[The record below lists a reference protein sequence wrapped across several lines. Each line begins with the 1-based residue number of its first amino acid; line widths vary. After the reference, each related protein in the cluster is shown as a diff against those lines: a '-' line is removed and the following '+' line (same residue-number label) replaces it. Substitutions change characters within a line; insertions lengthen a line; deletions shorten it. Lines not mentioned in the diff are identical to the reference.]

1 MTIKELK
8 DSKQIPNIG
17 DSELFKIVS
26 QMLGENSS
34 VDSLD
39 FVLEDSMAEQIKY
52 SPALIDMYIEQ
63 EMSKPGVDQVGQ
75 YRVVI
80 DELKNREAAAEK
92 LGRSEEVKHI
102 KEQRERL
109 EKEHAMLSSIMTTF
123 QRDKGKLATV
133 DLKSLQHL
141 NKDAHAILMMAML
154 GDLQQLLPLVQALS
168 VDVNNLHAEVQKA
181 KDVQVTATPNGPSQT
196 VEEKE
201 PEIEIPPK
209 PEIITEKKPQQ
220 PQPKAIKNS
229 LQDLKNKK
237 KIPASLKDEDLIRYC
252 NEVLKFNPPVKDMNY
267 VMTQAKF
274 NRLHDSVFYQNARLR
289 SEMQYEHKG
298 VVDKYGELIANY
310 QSMLDRMEGKPEFAN
325 EIIEIREMMEKLQTA
340 RTGYKDTIMG
350 MDAQNIEQY
359 FDFPVS
365 NHQGIS
371 EFVSERSKAKAT
383 AQEEKAI
390 ELDAEI
396 STLTG
401 QVERLEKVSDKHLIT
416 RIKRDFDLNR
426 LNKRIERLRKKQGKI
441 KSNQRKIINA
451 NTEKYK
457 KRMEREIAKFER
469 EQAKI
474 DLATQQKLNQ
484 VENLNAKKDQLARL
498 QQKIVSLDEKRKQ
511 AGTFG
516 KSRIDSQKKKVE
528 SRMERIAAAKK
539 RLEAKI
545 GKIDLSQQYQR
556 SFNDNLAFA
565 M

>member
-1 MTIKELK
+1 MTLKELK
-8 DSKQIPNIG
+8 ESKQIPNIG
-17 DSELFKIVS
+17 DSELFKIVGE
-26 QMLGENSS
+26 MLGENTS

-39 FVLEDSMAEQIKY
+39 FVLEDSMVEQIKY
-52 SPALIDMYIEQ
+52 STALIDMYIEQ

-75 YRVVI
+75 YKVVI

-92 LGRSEEVKHI
+92 LGRSEEAKHI

-109 EKEHAMLSSIMTTF
+109 EKEHAMLSSIMATF
-123 QRDKGKLATV
+123 QRDKAKLATI

-141 NKDAHAILMMAML
+141 NKDAHAIFMMAML

-168 VDVNNLHAEVQKA
+168 VEVNQLHAEVQKA
-181 KDVQVTATPNGPSQT
+181 KGTQATVVTPNGQT
-196 VEEKE
+196 QTDEE
-201 PEIEIPPK
+201 EIEMPPK
-209 PEIITEKKPQQ
+209 PEIITPKKPEQT
-220 PQPKAIKNS
+220 QPKAIKNS

-237 KIPASLKDEDLIRYC
+237 KIPASLKDEDLIKYC

-289 SEMQYEHKG
+289 TEMQYEHRG

-325 EIIEIREMMEKLQTA
+325 EIIEIREMMDKLQTA
-340 RTGYKDTIMG
+340 RTGYKDTMMG
-350 MDAQNIEQY
+350 FDAQNIEQY

-365 NHQGIS
+365 NNQGIS
-371 EFVSERSKAKAT
+371 EFVSERAKAKAS

-396 STLTG
+396 STITG
-401 QVERLEKVSDKHLIT
+401 QVERLEKVSDKHLLT
-416 RIKRDFDLNR
+416 RMKRDFDLNR

-451 NTEKYK
+451 NTERYK

-498 QQKIVSLDEKRKQ
+498 QQKMVSLDEKRKQ

-516 KSRIDSQKKKVE
+516 KTRIDSQKKRVE

-539 RLEAKI
+539 RLETKI
-545 GKIDLSQQYQR
+545 GKIDLSQQYQK

>member
-1 MTIKELK
+1 MTLKELK
-8 DSKQIPNIG
+8 ESKQIPNIG
-17 DSELFKIVS
+17 DSELFKIVGE
-26 QMLGENSS
+26 MLGENTS

-39 FVLEDSMAEQIKY
+39 FVLEDSMVEQIKY

-75 YRVVI
+75 YKVVI

-92 LGRSEEVKHI
+92 LGRSEEAKHI

-109 EKEHAMLSSIMTTF
+109 EKEHAMLSSIMATF
-123 QRDKGKLATV
+123 QRDKAKLATI

-141 NKDAHAILMMAML
+141 NKDAYAIFMMAML

-168 VDVNNLHAEVQKA
+168 VEVNQLHAEVQKA
-181 KDVQVTATPNGPSQT
+181 KGTQATVVTPNGQT
-196 VEEKE
+196 QTDEE
-201 PEIEIPPK
+201 EIEMPPK
-209 PEIITEKKPQQ
+209 PEIITPKKPEQT
-220 PQPKAIKNS
+220 QPKAIKNS

-237 KIPASLKDEDLIRYC
+237 KIPASLKDEDLIKYC

-289 SEMQYEHKG
+289 TEMQYEHRG

-310 QSMLDRMEGKPEFAN
+310 QSMLDRMEGKPEFAQ
-325 EIIEIREMMEKLQTA
+325 EIIEIREMMDKLQTA
-340 RTGYKDTIMG
+340 RTGYKDTMMG
-350 MDAQNIEQY
+350 FHAQNIEQS
-359 FDFPVS
+359 FDFSVS
-365 NHQGIS
+365 NNQGIS
-371 EFVSERSKAKAT
+371 EFVSERAKARAS

-416 RIKRDFDLNR
+416 RMKRDFDLNR

-451 NTEKYK
+451 NTERYK

-498 QQKIVSLDEKRKQ
+498 QQKMVSLDEKRKQ

-516 KSRIDSQKKKVE
+516 KTRIDSQKKRVE

-539 RLEAKI
+539 RLETKI
-545 GKIDLSQQYQR
+545 GKIDLSQQYQK

>member
-1 MTIKELK
+1 MTLKELK
-8 DSKQIPNIG
+8 ESKQIPNIG
-17 DSELFKIVS
+17 DSELFKIVGE
-26 QMLGENSS
+26 MLGENTS

-39 FVLEDSMAEQIKY
+39 FVLEDSMVEQIKY

-75 YRVVI
+75 YKVVI
-80 DELKNREAAAEK
+80 DELKNREATAEK

-109 EKEHAMLSSIMTTF
+109 EKEHAMLSSIMATF
-123 QRDKGKLATV
+123 KRDKAKLATI

-141 NKDAHAILMMAML
+141 NKDAYAIFMMAML

-168 VDVNNLHAEVQKA
+168 IEVNQLHAEVQKA
-181 KDVQVTATPNGPSQT
+181 KGAQATVVTPNGQT
-196 VEEKE
+196 KTDEE
-201 PEIEIPPK
+201 EIEMPPK
-209 PEIITEKKPQQ
+209 PEIITPKKPEQT
-220 PQPKAIKNS
+220 QPKAIKNS

-237 KIPASLKDEDLIRYC
+237 KIPASLKDEDLIKYC

-310 QSMLDRMEGKPEFAN
+310 QSMLDRMEGKPEFAQ

-350 MDAQNIEQY
+350 FDAQNIEQY
-359 FDFPVS
+359 FDFSVS
-365 NHQGIS
+365 NNQGIS
-371 EFVSERSKAKAT
+371 EFVSERAKAKVS

-416 RIKRDFDLNR
+416 RMKRDFDLNR

-451 NTEKYK
+451 NTERYK

-498 QQKIVSLDEKRKQ
+498 QQKMVSLDEKRKQ

-516 KSRIDSQKKKVE
+516 KTRIDSQKKRVE

-539 RLEAKI
+539 RLETKI
-545 GKIDLSQQYQR
+545 GKIDLSQQYQK

>member
-1 MTIKELK
+1 MTLKELK
-8 DSKQIPNIG
+8 ESKQIPNIG
-17 DSELFKIVS
+17 DSELFKIVGE
-26 QMLGENSS
+26 MLGENTS

-39 FVLEDSMAEQIKY
+39 FVLEDSMVEQIKY

-75 YRVVI
+75 YKVVI

-109 EKEHAMLSSIMTTF
+109 EKEHAMLSSIMATF
-123 QRDKGKLATV
+123 QRDKGKLTTI

-141 NKDAHAILMMAML
+141 NKDAYAIFMMAML

-168 VDVNNLHAEVQKA
+168 IEVNQLHAEVQKA
-181 KDVQVTATPNGPSQT
+181 KGTQATVVTPNGQT
-196 VEEKE
+196 QTDEE
-201 PEIEIPPK
+201 EIEMPPK
-209 PEIITEKKPQQ
+209 PEIITPKKPEQT
-220 PQPKAIKNS
+220 QPKAIKNS

-237 KIPASLKDEDLIRYC
+237 KIPASLKDEDLIKYC

-289 SEMQYEHKG
+289 TEMQYEHKG

-325 EIIEIREMMEKLQTA
+325 EIIEIREMMDKLQTA
-340 RTGYKDTIMG
+340 RTGYKDTMMG
-350 MDAQNIEQY
+350 FDAQNIEQY

-365 NHQGIS
+365 NNQGIS
-371 EFVSERSKAKAT
+371 EFVSERAKAKAS

-401 QVERLEKVSDKHLIT
+401 QVERLEKVSDKHLLT
-416 RIKRDFDLNR
+416 RMKRDFDLNR

-451 NTEKYK
+451 NTERYK

-498 QQKIVSLDEKRKQ
+498 QQKMVSLDEKRKQ

-516 KSRIDSQKKKVE
+516 KTRIDSQKKRVE

-539 RLEAKI
+539 RLETKI
-545 GKIDLSQQYQR
+545 GKIDLSQQYQK
-556 SFNDNLAFA
+556 SFNNNLAFA

>member
-1 MTIKELK
+1 MTLKELK
-8 DSKQIPNIG
+8 ESKQIPNIG
-17 DSELFKIVS
+17 DSELFKIVGE
-26 QMLGENSS
+26 MLGENAS

-75 YRVVI
+75 YKVVI

-109 EKEHAMLSSIMTTF
+109 EKEHAMLSSIMATF
-123 QRDKGKLATV
+123 QRDKGKLATI

-141 NKDAHAILMMAML
+141 NKDAHAIFMMAML

-168 VDVNNLHAEVQKA
+168 VDVNQLHAEVQKA
-181 KDVQVTATPNGPSQT
+181 KEAQATAATPNAPTQPG
-196 VEEKE
+196 EEA
-201 PEIEIPPK
+201 EIELPPK
-209 PEIITEKKPQQ
+209 PEIITQKKPEQ

-237 KIPASLKDEDLIRYC
+237 KIPASLKDEDLIKYC
-252 NEVLKFNPPVKDMNY
+252 NEILKFNPPVKDMNY

-274 NRLHDSVFYQNARLR
+274 NRLHDSVFYQNARLKT
-289 SEMQYEHKG
+289 EMQYEHKG
-298 VVDKYGELIANY
+298 VVDKYTELIANY
-310 QSMLDRMEGKPEFAN
+310 QSMLDRMEGKPEFAQ

-340 RTGYKDTIMG
+340 RKGYKDTVMG
-350 MDAQNIEQY
+350 LDAQNIEQY

-365 NHQGIS
+365 NNQGIS
-371 EFVSERSKAKAT
+371 EFVSERAKAKVS

-396 STLTG
+396 ATLTG

-416 RIKRDFDLNR
+416 RMKRDFDLNR

-451 NTEKYK
+451 NTERYK
-457 KRMEREIAKFER
+457 KRMEREMAKFER
-469 EQAKI
+469 EQGKI

-498 QQKIVSLDEKRKQ
+498 QQKMVSLEEKRKQ

-516 KSRIDSQKKKVE
+516 KARIDSQKKKLE
-528 SRMERIAAAKK
+528 GRMERIAAAKK
-539 RLEAKI
+539 RLETKI
-545 GKIDLSQQYQR
+545 GKINLSQQYQR
-556 SFNDNLAFA
+556 SYNENVAFA

>member
-1 MTIKELK
+1 MTLKELK
-8 DSKQIPNIG
+8 ESKQIPNIG
-17 DSELFKIVS
+17 DSELFKIVGE
-26 QMLGENSS
+26 MLGENTS

-39 FVLEDSMAEQIKY
+39 FVLEDSMVEQIKY

-75 YRVVI
+75 YKVVI

-92 LGRSEEVKHI
+92 LGRSEEAKHI

-109 EKEHAMLSSIMTTF
+109 EKEHAMLSSIMATF
-123 QRDKGKLATV
+123 QRDKAKLATI

-141 NKDAHAILMMAML
+141 NKDAHAIFMMAML

-168 VDVNNLHAEVQKA
+168 VEVNQLHAEVQKA
-181 KDVQVTATPNGPSQT
+181 KGTQATVVTPNGQT
-196 VEEKE
+196 QTDEE
-201 PEIEIPPK
+201 EIEMPPK
-209 PEIITEKKPQQ
+209 PEIITPKKPEQT
-220 PQPKAIKNS
+220 QPKAIKNS

-237 KIPASLKDEDLIRYC
+237 KIPASLKDEDLIKYC

-289 SEMQYEHKG
+289 TEMQYEHRG

-325 EIIEIREMMEKLQTA
+325 EIIEIREMMDKLQTA
-340 RTGYKDTIMG
+340 RTGYKDTMMG
-350 MDAQNIEQY
+350 FDAQNIEQY

-365 NHQGIS
+365 NNQGIS
-371 EFVSERSKAKAT
+371 EFVSERAKAKAS

-396 STLTG
+396 STITG
-401 QVERLEKVSDKHLIT
+401 QVERLEKVSDKHLLT
-416 RIKRDFDLNR
+416 RMKRDFDLNR

-451 NTEKYK
+451 NTERYK

-498 QQKIVSLDEKRKQ
+498 QQKMVSLDEKRKQ

-516 KSRIDSQKKKVE
+516 KTRIDSQKKRVE

-539 RLEAKI
+539 RLETKI
-545 GKIDLSQQYQR
+545 GKIDLSQQYQK

>member
-1 MTIKELK
+1 MTLKELK
-8 DSKQIPNIG
+8 ESKQIPNIG
-17 DSELFKIVS
+17 DSELFKIVGE
-26 QMLGENSS
+26 MLGENTS

-39 FVLEDSMAEQIKY
+39 FVLEDSIVEQIKY

-75 YRVVI
+75 YKVVI

-109 EKEHAMLSSIMTTF
+109 EKEHAMLSSIMATF
-123 QRDKGKLATV
+123 QRDKGKLATI

-141 NKDAHAILMMAML
+141 NKDAHAIFMMAML

-168 VDVNNLHAEVQKA
+168 VEVNQLHAEVQKTKGA
-181 KDVQVTATPNGPSQT
+181 QATAVTPNGQT
-196 VEEKE
+196 QTDEE
-201 PEIEIPPK
+201 EIEMPPK
-209 PEIITEKKPQQ
+209 PEIITPKKPEQT
-220 PQPKAIKNS
+220 QPKAIKNS

-237 KIPASLKDEDLIRYC
+237 KIPASLKDEDLIKYC

-289 SEMQYEHKG
+289 TEMQYEHKG

-340 RTGYKDTIMG
+340 RTGYKDTMMG
-350 MDAQNIEQY
+350 FDAQNIEQY

-365 NHQGIS
+365 NNQGIS
-371 EFVSERSKAKAT
+371 EFVSERAKAKVS

-416 RIKRDFDLNR
+416 RMKRDFDLNR

-451 NTEKYK
+451 NTERYK

-469 EQAKI
+469 DQAKI

-484 VENLNAKKDQLARL
+484 VENLNAKKEQLARL
-498 QQKIVSLDEKRKQ
+498 QQKMVSLDEKRKQ

-516 KSRIDSQKKKVE
+516 KTRIDSQKKRVE

-539 RLEAKI
+539 RLETKI
-545 GKIDLSQQYQR
+545 GKIDLSQQYQK

>member
-1 MTIKELK
+1 MTLKELK
-8 DSKQIPNIG
+8 ESKQIPNIG
-17 DSELFKIVS
+17 DSELFKIVGE
-26 QMLGENSS
+26 MLGENTS

-39 FVLEDSMAEQIKY
+39 FVLEDSMVEQIKY

-75 YRVVI
+75 YKVVI

-109 EKEHAMLSSIMTTF
+109 EKEHAMLSSIMATF
-123 QRDKGKLATV
+123 QRDKAKLATI

-141 NKDAHAILMMAML
+141 NKDAHAIFMMAML

-168 VDVNNLHAEVQKA
+168 VEVNQLHAEVQKA
-181 KDVQVTATPNGPSQT
+181 KGTQATVVTPNGQT
-196 VEEKE
+196 QTDEE
-201 PEIEIPPK
+201 EIEMPPK
-209 PEIITEKKPQQ
+209 PEIITPKKPEQT
-220 PQPKAIKNS
+220 QPKAIKNS

-237 KIPASLKDEDLIRYC
+237 KIPASLKDEDLIKYC

-289 SEMQYEHKG
+289 TEMQYEHKG

-310 QSMLDRMEGKPEFAN
+310 QSMLDRMEGKPEFAQ
-325 EIIEIREMMEKLQTA
+325 EIIEIRELMEKLQTA
-340 RTGYKDTIMG
+340 RTGYKDTMMG
-350 MDAQNIEQY
+350 FDAQNIEQY

-365 NHQGIS
+365 NNQGIS
-371 EFVSERSKAKAT
+371 EFVSERAKARAS

-416 RIKRDFDLNR
+416 RMKRDFDLNR

-451 NTEKYK
+451 STERYK

-498 QQKIVSLDEKRKQ
+498 QQKMVSLDEKRKQ

-516 KSRIDSQKKKVE
+516 KTRIDSQKKRVE

-539 RLEAKI
+539 RLETKI
-545 GKIDLSQQYQR
+545 GKIDLSQQYQK

>member
-1 MTIKELK
+1 MTLKELK
-8 DSKQIPNIG
+8 ESKQIPNIG
-17 DSELFKIVS
+17 DSELFKIVGEI
-26 QMLGENSS
+26 LGGNTSIE
-34 VDSLD
+34 SLD
-39 FVLEDSMAEQIKY
+39 FVLEDSMIEQIKY

-75 YRVVI
+75 YKVVI

-92 LGRSEEVKHI
+92 SGRSEEVKHI

-109 EKEHAMLSSIMTTF
+109 EKEHAMLSSIMGVF
-123 QRDKGKLATV
+123 QRDKAKLATI

-141 NKDAHAILMMAML
+141 NKDAHAIFMMSML

-168 VDVNNLHAEVQKA
+168 VEVNQLHAEVQKTKEA
-181 KDVQVTATPNGPSQT
+181 QATVVTPNDQT
-196 VEEKE
+196 QTDEE
-201 PEIEIPPK
+201 EIEMPPK
-209 PEIITEKKPQQ
+209 PEIITPKKPEQT
-220 PQPKAIKNS
+220 QPKAIKNS

-237 KIPASLKDEDLIRYC
+237 KIPASLKDEDLIKYC

-289 SEMQYEHKG
+289 TEMQYEHKG
-298 VVDKYGELIANY
+298 VIDKYGELIANY
-310 QSMLDRMEGKPEFAN
+310 QSMLDRMEGKPEFAS
-325 EIIEIREMMEKLQTA
+325 EIIEIREMMDKLQTA
-340 RTGYKDTIMG
+340 RIGYKDTMMG
-350 MDAQNIEQY
+350 FDSQNIEQY

-365 NHQGIS
+365 NNQGIS
-371 EFVSERSKAKAT
+371 EFVSERAKAKAS

-416 RIKRDFDLNR
+416 RMKRDFDLNR

-451 NTEKYK
+451 NTERYK

-484 VENLNAKKDQLARL
+484 VENLNTKKDQLARL
-498 QQKIVSLDEKRKQ
+498 QQKMVSLDEKRKQ
-511 AGTFG
+511 AGTFD
-516 KSRIDSQKKKVE
+516 KTRIDAQKKRVE

-539 RLEAKI
+539 RLETKI
-545 GKIDLSQQYQR
+545 GKIDLSQQYQK

>member
-1 MTIKELK
+1 MTLKELK
-8 DSKQIPNIG
+8 ESKQIPNIG
-17 DSELFKIVS
+17 DSELFKIVGE
-26 QMLGENSS
+26 MLGENTS

-39 FVLEDSMAEQIKY
+39 FVLEDSMVEQIKY

-75 YRVVI
+75 YKVVI
-80 DELKNREAAAEK
+80 DELKNREATAEK

-109 EKEHAMLSSIMTTF
+109 EKEHAMLSSIMATF
-123 QRDKGKLATV
+123 KRDKAKLATI

-141 NKDAHAILMMAML
+141 NKDAYAIFMMAML

-168 VDVNNLHAEVQKA
+168 IEVNQLHAEVQKA
-181 KDVQVTATPNGPSQT
+181 KGAQATVVTPNGQT
-196 VEEKE
+196 KTDEE
-201 PEIEIPPK
+201 EIEMPPK
-209 PEIITEKKPQQ
+209 PEIITPKKPEQT
-220 PQPKAIKNS
+220 QPKAIKNS

-237 KIPASLKDEDLIRYC
+237 KIPASLKDEDLIKYC

-310 QSMLDRMEGKPEFAN
+310 QSMLDRMEGKPEFAQ

-350 MDAQNIEQY
+350 FDAQNIEQY
-359 FDFPVS
+359 FDFSVS
-365 NHQGIS
+365 NNQGIS
-371 EFVSERSKAKAT
+371 EFVSERAKAKVS

-416 RIKRDFDLNR
+416 RMKRDFDLNR

-451 NTEKYK
+451 NTERYK

-498 QQKIVSLDEKRKQ
+498 QQKMVSLDEKRKQ

-516 KSRIDSQKKKVE
+516 KTRIDSQKKRVE

-539 RLEAKI
+539 RLETKI
-545 GKIDLSQQYQR
+545 GKIDLTQQYQK

>member
-1 MTIKELK
+1 MTLKELK
-8 DSKQIPNIG
+8 ESKQIPNIG
-17 DSELFKIVS
+17 DSELFKIVGE
-26 QMLGENSS
+26 MLGENTN

-39 FVLEDSMAEQIKY
+39 FVLEDSMVEQIKY

-75 YRVVI
+75 YKVVI

-109 EKEHAMLSSIMTTF
+109 EKEHAMLSSIMATF
-123 QRDKGKLATV
+123 QRDKAKLATI

-141 NKDAHAILMMAML
+141 NKDAHAIFMMDML

-168 VDVNNLHAEVQKA
+168 VEVNQLHAEVQKA
-181 KDVQVTATPNGPSQT
+181 KGTQATVVTPNGQT
-196 VEEKE
+196 QTDEE
-201 PEIEIPPK
+201 EIEMPPQ
-209 PEIITEKKPQQ
+209 PEIITPKKPEQT
-220 PQPKAIKNS
+220 QPKAIKNS

-237 KIPASLKDEDLIRYC
+237 KIPASLKDEDLIKYC

-289 SEMQYEHKG
+289 TEIQYEHKG

-325 EIIEIREMMEKLQTA
+325 EIIEIRELMEKLQTA
-340 RTGYKDTIMG
+340 RTGYKDTMMG
-350 MDAQNIEQY
+350 FDAQNIEQY

-365 NHQGIS
+365 NNKGIS
-371 EFVSERSKAKAT
+371 EFVSERAKAKAS

-416 RIKRDFDLNR
+416 RMKRDFDLNR

-451 NTEKYK
+451 NTERYK

-498 QQKIVSLDEKRKQ
+498 QQKMVSLDEKRKQ

-516 KSRIDSQKKKVE
+516 KTRIDSQKKRVE

-539 RLEAKI
+539 RLETKI
-545 GKIDLSQQYQR
+545 GKIDLSQQYQK
-556 SFNDNLAFA
+556 SFNDKLAFA

>member
-1 MTIKELK
+1 MTLKELK
-8 DSKQIPNIG
+8 ESKQIPNIG
-17 DSELFKIVS
+17 DSELFKIVGE
-26 QMLGENSS
+26 MLGENTS

-39 FVLEDSMAEQIKY
+39 FVLEDSMVEQIKY

-75 YRVVI
+75 YKVVI

-109 EKEHAMLSSIMTTF
+109 EKEHAMLSSIMATF
-123 QRDKGKLATV
+123 QRDKAKLATI

-141 NKDAHAILMMAML
+141 NKDAQAIFMMAML

-168 VDVNNLHAEVQKA
+168 VEVNQLHAEVQKA
-181 KDVQVTATPNGPSQT
+181 KGAQATVVTPNGQT
-196 VEEKE
+196 KTDEE
-201 PEIEIPPK
+201 EIEMPPK
-209 PEIITEKKPQQ
+209 PEIITPKKPEQT
-220 PQPKAIKNS
+220 QPKAIKNS

-237 KIPASLKDEDLIRYC
+237 KIPASLKDEDLIKYC

-289 SEMQYEHKG
+289 TEMQYEHKG

-340 RTGYKDTIMG
+340 RTGYKDTMMG
-350 MDAQNIEQY
+350 FDAQNIEQY

-365 NHQGIS
+365 NNQGIS
-371 EFVSERSKAKAT
+371 EFVSERAKAKAS

-416 RIKRDFDLNR
+416 RMKRDFDLNR

-451 NTEKYK
+451 NTERYK

-498 QQKIVSLDEKRKQ
+498 QQKMVSLDEKRKL

-516 KSRIDSQKKKVE
+516 KTRIDSQKKRVE

-539 RLEAKI
+539 RLETKI
-545 GKIDLSQQYQR
+545 GKIDLSQQYQK

>member
-1 MTIKELK
+1 MTLKELK
-8 DSKQIPNIG
+8 ESKQIPNIG
-17 DSELFKIVS
+17 DSELFKIVGE
-26 QMLGENSS
+26 MLGENTS

-39 FVLEDSMAEQIKY
+39 FVLEDSMVEQIKY

-75 YRVVI
+75 YKVVI

-109 EKEHAMLSSIMTTF
+109 EKEHAMLSSIMATF
-123 QRDKGKLATV
+123 QRDKGKLTTI

-141 NKDAHAILMMAML
+141 NKDAHAIFMMAML

-168 VDVNNLHAEVQKA
+168 VEVNQLHAEVQKA
-181 KDVQVTATPNGPSQT
+181 KGTQATVVTPNGQT
-196 VEEKE
+196 QTDEE
-201 PEIEIPPK
+201 EIEMPPK
-209 PEIITEKKPQQ
+209 PEIITPKKPEQT
-220 PQPKAIKNS
+220 QPKAIKNS

-237 KIPASLKDEDLIRYC
+237 KIPASLKDEDLIKYC

-289 SEMQYEHKG
+289 TEMQYEHKG

-325 EIIEIREMMEKLQTA
+325 EIIEIREMMDKLQTA
-340 RTGYKDTIMG
+340 RTGYKDTMMG
-350 MDAQNIEQY
+350 FDAQNIEQY

-365 NHQGIS
+365 NNQGIS
-371 EFVSERSKAKAT
+371 EFVSERAKAKAS

-401 QVERLEKVSDKHLIT
+401 QVERLEKVSDKHLLT
-416 RIKRDFDLNR
+416 RMKRDFDLNR

-451 NTEKYK
+451 NTERYK

-498 QQKIVSLDEKRKQ
+498 QQKMVSLDEKRKQ

-516 KSRIDSQKKKVE
+516 KTRIDSQKKRVE

-539 RLEAKI
+539 RLETKI
-545 GKIDLSQQYQR
+545 GKIDLSQQYQK
-556 SFNDNLAFA
+556 SFNNNLAFA

>member
-1 MTIKELK
+1 MTLKELK
-8 DSKQIPNIG
+8 ESKQIPNIG
-17 DSELFKIVS
+17 DSELFKIVGE
-26 QMLGENSS
+26 MLGENTS

-39 FVLEDSMAEQIKY
+39 FVLEDSMVEQIKY

-75 YRVVI
+75 YKVVI

-109 EKEHAMLSSIMTTF
+109 EKEHAMLSSIMATF
-123 QRDKGKLATV
+123 KRDKAKLATI

-141 NKDAHAILMMAML
+141 NKDAYAIFMMAML

-168 VDVNNLHAEVQKA
+168 IEVNQLHAEVQKA
-181 KDVQVTATPNGPSQT
+181 KGAQATVVTPNGQT
-196 VEEKE
+196 KTDEE
-201 PEIEIPPK
+201 EIEMPPK
-209 PEIITEKKPQQ
+209 PEIITPKKPEQT
-220 PQPKAIKNS
+220 QPKAIKNS

-237 KIPASLKDEDLIRYC
+237 KIPASLKDEDLIKYC

-310 QSMLDRMEGKPEFAN
+310 QSMLDRMEGKPEFAQ

-350 MDAQNIEQY
+350 FDAQNIEQY
-359 FDFPVS
+359 FDFSVS
-365 NHQGIS
+365 NNQGIS
-371 EFVSERSKAKAT
+371 EFVSERAKAKVS

-416 RIKRDFDLNR
+416 RMKRDFDLNR

-451 NTEKYK
+451 NTERYK

-498 QQKIVSLDEKRKQ
+498 QQKMVSLDEKRKQ

-516 KSRIDSQKKKVE
+516 KTRIDSQKKRVE

-539 RLEAKI
+539 RLETKI
-545 GKIDLSQQYQR
+545 GKIDLSQQYQK

>member
-1 MTIKELK
+1 MTLKELK
-8 DSKQIPNIG
+8 ESKQIPNIG
-17 DSELFKIVS
+17 DSELFKIVGE
-26 QMLGENSS
+26 MLGENTS

-39 FVLEDSMAEQIKY
+39 FVLEDSMVEQIKY

-75 YRVVI
+75 YKVVI
-80 DELKNREAAAEK
+80 DELKNRETAAEK
-92 LGRSEEVKHI
+92 LGRSEEAKHI

-109 EKEHAMLSSIMTTF
+109 EKEHAMLSSIMATF
-123 QRDKGKLATV
+123 QRDKAKLATI

-141 NKDAHAILMMAML
+141 NKDAHAIFMMAML

-168 VDVNNLHAEVQKA
+168 VEVNQLHAEVQKA
-181 KDVQVTATPNGPSQT
+181 KGTQATVVTPNGQT
-196 VEEKE
+196 QTDEE
-201 PEIEIPPK
+201 EIEMPPK
-209 PEIITEKKPQQ
+209 PEIITPKKPEQT
-220 PQPKAIKNS
+220 QPKAIKNS

-237 KIPASLKDEDLIRYC
+237 KIPASLKDEDLIKYC

-289 SEMQYEHKG
+289 TEMQYEHRG

-325 EIIEIREMMEKLQTA
+325 EIIEIREMMDKLQTA
-340 RTGYKDTIMG
+340 RTGYKDTMMG
-350 MDAQNIEQY
+350 FDAQNIEQY

-365 NHQGIS
+365 NNQGIS
-371 EFVSERSKAKAT
+371 EFVSERAKAKAS

-396 STLTG
+396 STITG
-401 QVERLEKVSDKHLIT
+401 QVERLEKVSDKHLLT
-416 RIKRDFDLNR
+416 RMKRDFDLNR

-451 NTEKYK
+451 NTERYK

-498 QQKIVSLDEKRKQ
+498 QQKMVSLDEKRKQ

-516 KSRIDSQKKKVE
+516 KTRIDSQKKRVE

-539 RLEAKI
+539 RLETKI
-545 GKIDLSQQYQR
+545 GKIDLSQQYQK

>member
-1 MTIKELK
+1 MTLKELK
-8 DSKQIPNIG
+8 ESKQIPNIG
-17 DSELFKIVS
+17 DSELFKIV
-26 QMLGENSS
+26 GEIIGGNTSIE
-34 VDSLD
+34 SLD
-39 FVLEDSMAEQIKY
+39 FVLEDSMIEQIKY

-75 YRVVI
+75 YKIVI

-92 LGRSEEVKHI
+92 SGRSEEVKHI

-109 EKEHAMLSSIMTTF
+109 EKEHAMLSSIMEVF
-123 QRDKGKLATV
+123 QRDKAKLATI

-141 NKDAHAILMMAML
+141 NKDAHAIFMMSML

-168 VDVNNLHAEVQKA
+168 VEVNQLHAEVQKA
-181 KDVQVTATPNGPSQT
+181 KEAQATIVTPNGQT
-196 VEEKE
+196 QTDEE
-201 PEIEIPPK
+201 EIEMPPK
-209 PEIITEKKPQQ
+209 PEIITPKKPEQT
-220 PQPKAIKNS
+220 QPKAIKNS

-237 KIPASLKDEDLIRYC
+237 KIPASLKDEDLIKYC

-267 VMTQAKF
+267 VMTQEKF

-289 SEMQYEHKG
+289 TEMQYEHKG
-298 VVDKYGELIANY
+298 VIDKYGELIANY
-310 QSMLDRMEGKPEFAN
+310 QSMLDRMEGKPEFAS
-325 EIIEIREMMEKLQTA
+325 EIIEIREMMDKLQTA
-340 RTGYKDTIMG
+340 RIGYKDTMMG
-350 MDAQNIEQY
+350 FDSQNIEQY

-365 NHQGIS
+365 NNQGIS
-371 EFVSERSKAKAT
+371 EFVSERAKAKAS

-416 RIKRDFDLNR
+416 RMKRDFDLNR

-451 NTEKYK
+451 NTERYK

-484 VENLNAKKDQLARL
+484 VENLNTKKDQLARL
-498 QQKIVSLDEKRKQ
+498 QQKMVSLDEKRKQ

-516 KSRIDSQKKKVE
+516 KTRIDAQKKRVE

-539 RLEAKI
+539 RLETKI
-545 GKIDLSQQYQR
+545 GKIDLSQQYQK

>member
-1 MTIKELK
+1 MTLKELK
-8 DSKQIPNIG
+8 ESKQIPNIG
-17 DSELFKIVS
+17 DSELFKIVGE
-26 QMLGENSS
+26 MLGENTN

-39 FVLEDSMAEQIKY
+39 FVLEDSMVEQIKY

-75 YRVVI
+75 YKVVI

-109 EKEHAMLSSIMTTF
+109 EKEHAMLSSIMATF
-123 QRDKGKLATV
+123 QRDKAKLATI

-141 NKDAHAILMMAML
+141 NKDAHAIFMMDML

-168 VDVNNLHAEVQKA
+168 VEVNQLHAEVQKA
-181 KDVQVTATPNGPSQT
+181 KGTQATVVTPNGQT
-196 VEEKE
+196 QTDEE
-201 PEIEIPPK
+201 EIEMPPQ
-209 PEIITEKKPQQ
+209 PEIITPKKPEQT
-220 PQPKAIKNS
+220 QPKAIKNS

-237 KIPASLKDEDLIRYC
+237 KIPASLKDEDLIKYC

-289 SEMQYEHKG
+289 TEIQYEHKG

-325 EIIEIREMMEKLQTA
+325 EIIEIRELMEKLQTA
-340 RTGYKDTIMG
+340 RTGYKDTMMG
-350 MDAQNIEQY
+350 FDAQNIEQY

-365 NHQGIS
+365 NNKGIS
-371 EFVSERSKAKAT
+371 EFVSERAKAKAS

-416 RIKRDFDLNR
+416 RMKRDFDLNR

-451 NTEKYK
+451 NTERYK

-498 QQKIVSLDEKRKQ
+498 QQKMVSLDEKRTQ

-516 KSRIDSQKKKVE
+516 KTRIDSQKKRVE

-539 RLEAKI
+539 RLETKI
-545 GKIDLSQQYQR
+545 GKIDLSQQYQK
-556 SFNDNLAFA
+556 SFNDKLAFA

>member
-1 MTIKELK
+1 MTLKELK
-8 DSKQIPNIG
+8 ESKQIPNIG
-17 DSELFKIVS
+17 DSELFKIVGEI
-26 QMLGENSS
+26 LGENTS

-75 YRVVI
+75 YKVVI

-109 EKEHAMLSSIMTTF
+109 EKEHAMLSSIMATF
-123 QRDKGKLATV
+123 QRDKGKLATI

-141 NKDAHAILMMAML
+141 NKDAHAIFMMAML

-168 VDVNNLHAEVQKA
+168 VEVNQLHAEVQKA
-181 KDVQVTATPNGPSQT
+181 KGAQATAVTPNGQT
-196 VEEKE
+196 QTDEE
-201 PEIEIPPK
+201 EIEMPPK
-209 PEIITEKKPQQ
+209 PEIITPKKPEQTH
-220 PQPKAIKNS
+220 PKAIKNS

-237 KIPASLKDEDLIRYC
+237 KIPASLKDEDLIKYC

-289 SEMQYEHKG
+289 TEMQYEHKG

-340 RTGYKDTIMG
+340 RTGYKDTMMG
-350 MDAQNIEQY
+350 FDAQNIEQY

-365 NHQGIS
+365 NNQGIS
-371 EFVSERSKAKAT
+371 EFVSERAKAKVS

-416 RIKRDFDLNR
+416 RMKRDFDLNR

-451 NTEKYK
+451 NTERYK

-498 QQKIVSLDEKRKQ
+498 QQKMVSLDEKRKQ

-516 KSRIDSQKKKVE
+516 KTRIDSQKKRVE

-539 RLEAKI
+539 RLETKI
-545 GKIDLSQQYQR
+545 GKIDLSQQYQK